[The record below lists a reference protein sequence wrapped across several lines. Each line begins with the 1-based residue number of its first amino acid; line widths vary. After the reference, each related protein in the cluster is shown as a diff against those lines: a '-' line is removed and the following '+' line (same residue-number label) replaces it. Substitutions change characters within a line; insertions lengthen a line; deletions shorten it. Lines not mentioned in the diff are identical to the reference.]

1 MSLDVTTPLQ
11 KALLEKSRYDQLFA
25 VVSWGCAA
33 TRWLAKAL
41 NSHPEIL
48 CLHNGNGAAA
58 SFHSSMD
65 SLQYFR
71 VLSLIGWGYTAVGDV
86 HGLPRMEISKVKEA
100 FGHRFNAVIVVREP
114 VARLRSQMALHGEF
128 QGLDGWDLSH
138 VQTLIESK
146 NIVANSEESRMFV
159 HAVNMLNAV
168 TEEISQGT
176 IYKAEDLTTNPNTL
190 AALIAEISGGQI
202 GTNREWLDTCLELRK
217 VNAHV
222 KPEASALTD
231 WQADV
236 VRAVVRPESWKIYE
250 ELGYVTPPFEG

>member
-1 MSLDVTTPLQ
+1 MSVDVTTPLQ
-11 KALLEKSRYDQLFA
+11 KALLEKSYNQLFA

-33 TRWLAKAL
+33 TRWLAKVL

-48 CLHNGNGAAA
+48 CLHNGVGAVA

-71 VLSLIGWGYTAVGDV
+71 ALSLLGWGYTAVGDV
-86 HGLPRMEISKVKEA
+86 HGLPRMDISKLKEA
-100 FGHRFNAVIVVREP
+100 FGDRFNAVIVVREP
-114 VARLRSQMALHGEF
+114 VARLRSQMALHKEF
-128 QGLDGWDLSH
+128 QALDGWDLSH

-159 HAVNMLNAV
+159 HAANMLNAV

-176 IYKAEDLTTNPNTL
+176 IYKAEDLTTKPDTL
-190 AALIAEISGGQI
+190 TALIAEISGRQI
-202 GTNREWLDTCLELRK
+202 GTNREWLDTCLGLRK

-222 KPEASALTD
+222 KPEAWALTA
-231 WQADV
+231 WQTDV
-236 VRAVVRPESWKIYE
+236 VRAVVLPESWNIYE
-250 ELGYVTPPFEG
+250 ELGYVTPPFVR